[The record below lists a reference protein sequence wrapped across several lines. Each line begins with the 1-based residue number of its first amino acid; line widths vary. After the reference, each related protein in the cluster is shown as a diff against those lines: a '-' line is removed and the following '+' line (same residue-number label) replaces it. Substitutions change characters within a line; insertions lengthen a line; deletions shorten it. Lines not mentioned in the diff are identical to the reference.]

1 MSTMVVNA
9 TYDHGVFR
17 PDLHQSLGLRNGQ
30 EVQMIVQPTDQIDAI
45 LDMAAEVYAGLD
57 EDEIAAI
64 ERLVQR
70 NDDFYRSTTDLRS
83 GPS

>member
-17 PDLHQSLGLRNGQ
+17 PDLPQTLGLRNGQ
-30 EVQMIVQPTDQIDAI
+30 KVQMIVQPADQIDAM
-45 LDMAAEVYAGLD
+45 LDLAAEVYAGLD

-64 ERLVQR
+64 EHLILR
-70 NDDFYRSTTDLRS
+70 NEDFYRSTTDMRP